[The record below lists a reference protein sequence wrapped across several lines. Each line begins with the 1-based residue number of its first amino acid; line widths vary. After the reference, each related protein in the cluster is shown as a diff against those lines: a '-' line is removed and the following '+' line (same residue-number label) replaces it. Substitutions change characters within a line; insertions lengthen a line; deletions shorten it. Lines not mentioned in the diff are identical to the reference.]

1 MITKVMK
8 IEGMSCEHCK
18 RSVEKVLGKISGV
31 DSAVVDLDAKTAT
44 LELAVNV
51 EDQLLMDAVN
61 EEGFTAVAVES
72 K

>member
-8 IEGMSCEHCK
+8 IEGMSCDHCK

-31 DSAVVDLDAKTAT
+31 DSASVDLEQKSAT
-44 LELAVNV
+44 IQLAVNV
-51 EDQLLMDAVN
+51 DDQLLMDAVN
-61 EEGFTAVAVES
+61 EEGFQAISMES

>member
-18 RSVEKVLGKISGV
+18 RSVEKVLGKISGI
-31 DSAVVDLDAKTAT
+31 DSVVVDLAAKTAT
-44 LELAVNV
+44 IELAVNV

-61 EEGFTAVAVES
+61 EEGFQAVSLES